1 MSNNKQDKGKLA
13 NKLHQLQKRLF
24 RMESNEG
31 HSADKVGKRKGILKR
46 LMDKLKGKGKRPTTL
61 LNDIDFKDEH
71 IG

>member
-1 MSNNKQDKGKLA
+1 MSKSKDDKGKWA

-24 RMESNEG
+24 RMELNDG

-46 LMDKLKGKGKRPTTL
+46 LMDKLKGKGKPTSIL
-61 LNDIDFKDEH
+61 DGIDFKDEH